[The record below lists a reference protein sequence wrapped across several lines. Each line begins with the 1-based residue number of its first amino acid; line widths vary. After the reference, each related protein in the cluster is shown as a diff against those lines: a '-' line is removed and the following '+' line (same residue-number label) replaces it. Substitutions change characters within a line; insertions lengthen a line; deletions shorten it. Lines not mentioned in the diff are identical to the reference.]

1 MNFATINEQMD
12 ILRRGVQEIIPE
24 EELEKKLK
32 KSKEN
37 SKPLRIK
44 LGCDPSRPD
53 LHIGHGVVLNKL
65 KQFQDLGHTAILL
78 IGDFTAMIGDPTG
91 RNKTRPQLTIE
102 ETRIN
107 AKSYIDQASAILNSE
122 KLEVVYNSDW
132 LGKMNFN
139 DVIKLT
145 SHYTVARILERDDF
159 TKRYQSGKPISIHE
173 FLYPLA
179 QGYDSVILKADVEL
193 GGTDQKFNLLVG
205 RELQKVYKQS
215 QQIIITTP
223 LLEGTDG
230 VEKMSKSYDNY
241 IGITETPND
250 MYGKTLSIPDDL
262 IARYFEFSTNIS
274 NNELK
279 LIKNDLGNNISN
291 PRDIKRRLAREI
303 VSLYYNN
310 KVAKEAEINFDNLFI
325 KKTIPDDVPI
335 LQLKEEEKIIIV
347 MVKNK
352 MAASNGEAKRLIKQG
367 GVKID
372 DVKVDDI
379 YHVLKLKECILKV
392 GKRKFLKIII

>member
-1 MNFATINEQMD
+1 MNFASINEQMD

-24 EELEKKLK
+24 EELVKKLEK
-32 KSKEN
+32 AEEN
-37 SKPLRIK
+37 TNPLNIK

-91 RNKTRPQLTIE
+91 RNKTRPQLTIK
-102 ETRIN
+102 ETKEN
-107 AKSYIDQASAILNSE
+107 AQSYIDQASAILDSE
-122 KLEVVYNSDW
+122 KLKVVYNSDW

-139 DVIKLT
+139 DIIKLT
-145 SHYTVARILERDDF
+145 SHYTVAQILERDDF

-179 QGYDSVILKADVEL
+179 QGYDSVVLNADVEL

-215 QQIIITTP
+215 QQVIITTP

-241 IGITETPND
+241 IGITESSND
-250 MYGKTLSIPDDL
+250 MYGKTLSIPDAL
-262 IARYFEFSTNIS
+262 ISRYFEFATDIS
-274 NNELK
+274 NDELES
-279 LIKNDLGNNISN
+279 IKNDMKNNISN
-291 PRDIKRRLAREI
+291 PRDLKRRLARSI
-303 VSLYYNN
+303 VALYYDE
-310 KVAKEAEINFDNLFI
+310 KVALEAEENFDNLFI
-325 KKTIPDDVPI
+325 KKAVPDDMPEI
-335 LQLKEEEKIIIV
+335 KIDGQKKLMLL
-347 MVKNK
+347 MVENK

-372 DVKVDDI
+372 DVRIDDI
-379 YHVLKLKECILKV
+379 HHQIAPEECILKV
-392 GKRKFLKIII
+392 GKRKFLKITV